1 MSFHSIGRVLALLSL
16 CLPVTLKAQPT
27 SGDALKKQY
36 KQYNQMYGLNDLL
49 VNGVLYINL
58 HYNATGYPF
67 MGENTFRRGSV
78 MVKDRNFSPVE
89 LKYDIFNQQLVLKM
103 INSFG
108 GESQIVLRREFVHQ
122 FTLQGGYSF
131 EWIDSDQ
138 LSASFYQVFGDKGF
152 RWLIKYTKY
161 LKIPQG
167 TQTNHYAYTKAYR
180 KYYFERNGK
189 VFDIRNRKAIK
200 KHFPEKKK
208 ELKKYFRAHR
218 GSFSAISNEDFIN
231 LLNILKDA

>member
-1 MSFHSIGRVLALLSL
+1 MLLNRFGRILSLFFL
-16 CLPVTLKAQPT
+16 CLPFAIKAQPT

-36 KQYNQMYGLNDLL
+36 EQYNQMYGLNDLL

-78 MVKDRNFSPVE
+78 MVKDENFSPVE
-89 LKYDIFNQQLVLKM
+89 LKYDIVDQQLVLKV

-108 GESQIVLRREFVHQ
+108 GESHIILRRNFVHQ
-122 FTLQGGYSF
+122 FTLEGGYLF
-131 EWIDSDQ
+131 EWIDNDQ
-138 LSASFYQVFGDKGF
+138 LHPSFYQVIGEKGF
-152 RWLIKYTKY
+152 RWLAKYTKY
-161 LKIPQG
+161 LEIPQG
-167 TQTNHYAYTKAYR
+167 TQANHREYTRAYR
-180 KYYFERNGK
+180 KYYFERDGK
-189 VFDIRNRKAIK
+189 IFDIRNRRAIK
-200 KHFPEKKK
+200 KLFPDKKK

-218 GSFSAISNEDFIN
+218 KSFSDISNEDFNN

>member
-1 MSFHSIGRVLALLSL
+1 LL
-16 CLPVTLKAQPT
+16 CLPFTVRAQQA
-27 SGDALKKQY
+27 SADALKKQY
-36 KQYNQMYGLNDLL
+36 EQYDQMYGLNDLL

-78 MVKDRNFSPVE
+78 RVKDQDFSPVD
-89 LKYDIFNQQLVLKM
+89 LKYDIVGQQLVARV

-108 GESQIVLRREFVHQ
+108 GESQLVLRRQFIPQ
-122 FTLQGGYSF
+122 FTLEGGYLF
-131 EWIDSDQ
+131 KWFDRDQ
-138 LSASFYQVFGDKGF
+138 LPASFYQVVGDEGF
-152 RWLIKYTKY
+152 CWLIKYTKY

-167 TQTNHYAYTKAYR
+167 AGTNHFVYTKTYR
-180 KYYFERNGK
+180 KYYFERDGQ
-189 VFDIRNRKAIK
+189 VLDIRNRRAIWK
-200 KHFPEKKK
+200 YFPEKKS

-218 GSFSAISNEDFIN
+218 GAFSRLSNEDFNN

>member
-1 MSFHSIGRVLALLSL
+1 MAQ
-16 CLPVTLKAQPT
+16 KA
-27 SGDALKKQY
+27 SVDNLKKQY
-36 KQYNQMYGLNDLL
+36 EQYDQMYGLNDLL

-78 MVKDRNFSPVE
+78 KVKNDNFSPVE
-89 LKYDIFNQQLVLKM
+89 LKYDIADQQLVLKV

-108 GESQIVLRREFVHQ
+108 GVSQIVLRREFIHS
-122 FTLQGGYSF
+122 FTLEGGYSF
-131 EWIDSDQ
+131 EWIDNDR
-138 LSASFYQVFGDKGF
+138 LPASFYQVVGNKGF
-152 RWLIKYTKY
+152 RWLIKYIKY

-180 KYYFERNGK
+180 KYYFERDGK
-189 VFDIRNRKAIK
+189 VFDIRNRGAIK
-200 KHFPEKKK
+200 KLFPDKKK

-218 GSFSAISNEDFIN
+218 KSFSAISNEDFNN